1 MARKKEEKYA
11 TRNQN
16 QSPSFNIE
24 DIFICWRMFE
34 RIEDGGQTLKAKTN
48 IFLQHSN
55 PCNDSETHDIETF
68 KKARPFMHDDAN
80 ATF

>member
-34 RIEDGGQTLKAKTN
+34 RTEDGGQTLKAKTN

-55 PCNDSETHDIETF
+55 PRNDSGWEFTKLLTQILNILCNF
-68 KKARPFMHDDAN
+68 GP
-80 ATF
+80 